1 MTNNNSDSIVVEDN
15 AQFDADPKSP
25 GFQTD
30 AEKSISDDSKN
41 ISHSMNHDETS
52 SLINEKQ
59 KCPRCGKLTLQVSF
73 PDTYEVMTTCSSCGF
88 VMKIGINEWHHMK
101 SSPNMKEKIKQMA
114 NKKELLG
121 LA

>member
-1 MTNNNSDSIVVEDN
+1 MANNNSDSIVVEDN
-15 AQFDADPKSP
+15 AQFDTDPKSP

-73 PDTYEVMTTCSSCGF
+73 PDTYEIDDYLFICYED
-88 VMKIGINEWHHMK
+88 NEPLWK
-101 SSPNMKEKIKQMA
+101 RSEYEGKNRWLIKNYSRA
-114 NKKELLG
+114 ES
-121 LA
+121 